1 MQLQENLCFIVFM
14 VVAEYLLV
22 LIASL
27 CDLKSGIRKAKL
39 RHEKITSDG
48 WRRTVKKL
56 CGYYN
61 LMACLT
67 VIDTMQMV
75 GFYYLD
81 VFYAWSI
88 PLFPI
93 ITFFGAI
100 AFGGIEVKSIYE
112 KAEDKTKKQAN
123 DVGRLLANALENT
136 NNPKAIA
143 AEVIKYLG
151 SVEHEK
157 KE

>member
-1 MQLQENLCFIVFM
+1 M
-14 VVAEYLLV
+14 
-22 LIASL
+22 
-27 CDLKSGIRKAKL
+27 

-81 VFYAWSI
+81 VYYAWSI

-123 DVGRLLANALENT
+123 EVGRLLANALENT
-136 NNPKAIA
+136 NNPKVIA
-143 AEVIKYLG
+143 EEVIKYINY
-151 SVEHEK
+151 VEPERR
-157 KE
+157 E

>member
-22 LIASL
+22 LFASL

-81 VFYAWSI
+81 VYYAWSI

-112 KAEDKTKKQAN
+112 KAEDKVKNQSQQVIEMLGYIAGHKGSPDDIAKK
-123 DVGRLLANALENT
+123 VVE
-136 NNPKAIA
+136 
-143 AEVIKYLG
+143 YLN
-151 SVEHEK
+151 SK
-157 KE
+157 KEAQDV